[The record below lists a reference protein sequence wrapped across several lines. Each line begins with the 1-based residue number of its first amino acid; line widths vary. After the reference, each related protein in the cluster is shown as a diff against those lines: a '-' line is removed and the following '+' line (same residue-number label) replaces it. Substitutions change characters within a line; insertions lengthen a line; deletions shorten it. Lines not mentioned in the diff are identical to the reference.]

1 MDNIIAIYGKTCSLK
16 TEVAQELSQMT
27 GFKLTNRSE
36 KATTEA
42 KYTRVATAAQLPESF
57 HRALDAETLKM
68 AHWNEKLMIFESAF
82 MDAVLA
88 GQKNVYLVHLRAD
101 DKVRD
106 QRWKHRKEEGGGR
119 TRQLGES
126 VAERDREDD
135 LLRKK
140 LYRSSSSVANPVLD
154 MDTSDRGAVEIAREI
169 WESFQAEAGI
179 EVVTNKP
186 AMDKASARGIFP
198 GATTGAVTRFNAK
211 QTPFGGYIRDDKSG
225 QEIYV
230 HKSALGEVDTGTL
243 EPGMKVAFEIVADS
257 FGGFKALKVR
267 PSV

>member
-16 TEVAQELSQMT
+16 TDVAQELSQMT
-27 GFKLTNRSE
+27 GFKLTNRGE

-42 KYTRVATAAQLPESF
+42 KYTRVPTAAQLPEAF
-57 HRALDAETLKM
+57 HRGLDVETLKM
-68 AHWNEKLMIFESAF
+68 AQWNEKLMIFESAF

-88 GQKNVYLVHLRAD
+88 GAKNVFFVHLRAD
-101 DKVRD
+101 DAVRE

-126 VAERDREDD
+126 VALRDKEDEA
-135 LLRKK
+135 LRVK
-140 LYRSSSSVANPVLD
+140 LYGKSASSVKPALD
-154 MDTSDRGAVEIAREI
+154 LDTSKRGAPEIAREI
-169 WESFQAEAGI
+169 WETFQAEAGI
-179 EVVTNKP
+179 EVITNKP
-186 AMDKASARGIFP
+186 AMDKAAARGIFP

-211 QTPFGGYIRDDKSG
+211 QTPFGGYIRDDRSG

-230 HKSALGEVDTGTL
+230 HKSAVSEVESGTL

-267 PSV
+267 PSA